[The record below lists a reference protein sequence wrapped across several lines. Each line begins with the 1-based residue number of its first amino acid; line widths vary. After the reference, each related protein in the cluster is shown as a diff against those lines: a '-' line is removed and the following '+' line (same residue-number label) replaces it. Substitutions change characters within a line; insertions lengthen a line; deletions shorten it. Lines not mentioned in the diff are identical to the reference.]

1 MEQGDTVLHDMHQQ
15 APDAVARKQ
24 AVPAGLL
31 RMMRQAYAFVW
42 CSEGSNKCQNDC
54 EKDKRILF

>member
-1 MEQGDTVLHDMHQQ
+1 MLHDMHQQ

-42 CSEGSNKCQNDC
+42 CREGSNKCQNDC
-54 EKDKRILF
+54 EKDQRIVF